1 MGKVLHTVSTLTDR
15 YQTTIPEPVRQAL
28 RLGKRDKIEYAID
41 DSGKVVLSRADEDD
55 PILGQFLTFLAN
67 DIKNHPE
74 RVKPINSA
82 LFDRANSLVS
92 GVEIDLDAPLSDE
105 DE

>member
-28 RLGKRDKIEYAID
+28 HLGKRDKIEYAID

-55 PILGQFLTFLAN
+55 PILGQFLTFLTN

-74 RVKPINSA
+74 RIKPINST
-82 LFDRANSLVS
+82 LVDRANSLVS
-92 GVEIDLDAPLSDE
+92 GVEIDLDAPLSDK